1 MEWRGHMVAVKLCE
15 EMSDCFLKQLHHFTC
30 PPGRCEGSYF
40 PIPIPALGVH
50 SLDSG
55 HPCGFDLCPFMAQ
68 EVEYLFM
75 SLLVLLASHWSIFF
89 VAVTMSIHVLMALS
103 FYFELFELQARIRGP
118 VGLVPD
124 QTTAGKQVSQ

>member
-1 MEWRGHMVAVKLCE
+1 
-15 EMSDCFLKQLHHFTC
+15 
-30 PPGRCEGSYF
+30 
-40 PIPIPALGVH
+40 
-50 SLDSG
+50 
-55 HPCGFDLCPFMAQ
+55 MAQ